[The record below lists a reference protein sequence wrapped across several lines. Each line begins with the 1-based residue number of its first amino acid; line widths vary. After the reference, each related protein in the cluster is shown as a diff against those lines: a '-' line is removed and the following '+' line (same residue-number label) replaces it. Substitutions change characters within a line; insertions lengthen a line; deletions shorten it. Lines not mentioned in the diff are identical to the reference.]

1 YQTFWRRF
9 GGPTT
14 YDYTDPSFPSPPA
27 GCDVT
32 AASGKACYVSGTLTV
47 SGNWNI
53 PSGSYVFLVDGDV
66 VINGSITLSG
76 TGFVAVIAKGN
87 ITVSPSVGV
96 PYSSSNPVVE
106 GIYITSPLGTFH
118 TGASVAGT
126 ERFVGKGSFIAGDF
140 RLERDL
146 EVVNQNTTTASEL
159 FLYNPRLLIAMP
171 DAMKDLPVTWE
182 EVAP

>member
-53 PSGSYVFLVDGDV
+53 GSGSYIFLVDGNMAID
-66 VINGSITLSG
+66 GSINLTG
-76 TGFVAVIAKGN
+76 TGFVAFIVKNN
-87 ITVSPSVGV
+87 ITVASSVGV
-96 PYSSSNPVVE
+96 PYSSSTPVVE
-106 GIYITSPLGTFH
+106 GIYITGPTGVFH
-118 TGASVAGT
+118 TGTSALGT
-126 ERFVGKGSFIAGDF
+126 ERFVGKGSFIAADF

-146 EVVNQNTTTASEL
+146 EVVDQNTTTASE
-159 FLYNPRLLIAMP
+159 FFIYNPRLLVAMP